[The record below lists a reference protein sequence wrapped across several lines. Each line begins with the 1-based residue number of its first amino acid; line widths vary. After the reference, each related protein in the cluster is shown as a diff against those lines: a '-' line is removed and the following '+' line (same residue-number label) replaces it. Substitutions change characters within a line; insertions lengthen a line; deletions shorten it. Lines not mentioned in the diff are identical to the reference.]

1 VTPEPPAGTE
11 YGADDLPQHVA
22 ANRAAWDDDAVNYVG
37 SGERSW
43 RLGPGEERWG
53 LFGIPEA
60 QVRMLPDDLEGRD
73 AIELGC
79 GTAYV
84 SAWMARRGAR
94 VAGIDN
100 SPKQLETARRLQAEH
115 GLEFPLLLGNAERV
129 PLPDAS
135 FDLAISEYGAVL
147 WADPEAWV
155 PEAARLLRPG
165 GRLHVLTNHLLVFL
179 TAPDDADAPVGDR
192 LLRPM
197 FGMGRISWTGETS
210 VEFHLTHG
218 AWIDLFR
225 RSGFEVEELLEPQVP
240 RGRDD
245 ELRVDAVRL
254 GPPVAVRGGLEG
266 PQARLTA
273 AACRRFACA
282 RPMWAAHDPA
292 IERSASRSPGRATGC
307 RPPHSLRGQLPTRT
321 LRSQLAPTTS
331 PGP

>member
-1 VTPEPPAGTE
+1 
-11 YGADDLPQHVA
+11 
-22 ANRAAWDDDAVNYVG
+22 
-37 SGERSW
+37 
-43 RLGPGEERWG
+43 
-53 LFGIPEA
+53 
-60 QVRMLPDDLEGRD
+60 
-73 AIELGC
+73 
-79 GTAYV
+79 
-84 SAWMARRGAR
+84 
-94 VAGIDN
+94 
-100 SPKQLETARRLQAEH
+100 
-115 GLEFPLLLGNAERV
+115 V

-240 RGRDD
+240 
-245 ELRVDAVRL
+245 
-254 GPPVAVRGGLEG
+254 EG
-266 PQARLTA
+266 A
-273 AACRRFACA
+273 
-282 RPMWAAHDPA
+282 
-292 IERSASRSPGRATGC
+292 
-307 RPPHSLRGQLPTRT
+307 
-321 LRSQLAPTTS
+321 TTS
-331 PGP
+331 YAWMPYDWARQWPCEEVWKVRKRD